1 MTIARV
7 PRRSATDIH
16 SEDAFIDG
24 RRSAA
29 PQAALKNK
37 VNKTSIMLRIDPDL
51 LADISR
57 EAQAAG
63 LTRSAWIHSTLTR
76 AARVKS

>member
-1 MTIARV
+1 MTIARI

-24 RRSAA
+24 SH
-29 PQAALKNK
+29 PAALPTPPRRKA
-37 VNKTSIMLRIDPDL
+37 NKTSIMLRIDPDL

-63 LTRSAWIHSTLTR
+63 LTRSAWIHSTLTK
-76 AARVKS
+76 AARRKD